1 MPPLRYT
8 CPGRR
13 RARGVLQIITHDSGA
28 MQHISDILAGPA
40 PPARSAARW
49 QRAAEAALAIA
60 RVRTTRPAS
69 LRQLRRVCQL
79 LMSRAVG
86 ERERRRAF
94 VVLTQGCTQEK
105 AGAMLAY
112 LIPRVQAREAED
124 ARAFLEALLRRVESS
139 RTPNHSRARP
149 R

>member
-1 MPPLRYT
+1 
-8 CPGRR
+8 
-13 RARGVLQIITHDSGA
+13 

-40 PPARSAARW
+40 PPTRSAVRW
-49 QRAAEAALAIA
+49 RRAAEAALVIA
-60 RVRTTRPAS
+60 RARTTRPAS

-94 VVLTQGCTQEK
+94 VVLTEGCTQEK

-112 LIPRVQAREAED
+112 LIPRVQAREAD
-124 ARAFLEALLRRVESS
+124 SARDFLEALLRRGESS
-139 RTPNHSRARP
+139 RAPKPSRAR
-149 R
+149 RR